1 MTPVTP
7 VPLTLPAF
15 SLQGKRAVVTGSE
28 SGLGRAIAAAFVASG
43 ATVVGADIS
52 IDPAAAGSVGAGGHH
67 LLALD
72 LQDRAAI
79 AATVARTVELLGG
92 IDVCVNCAGIGGRS
106 PATDYPDDLWDRVM
120 ATNVAGTFTMARC
133 VATHMIAQGAGSIVN
148 IASVGGLVGY
158 PGSVGYQTSKGAVVQ
173 MTRSLA
179 VEWGPHQV
187 RVNAIAPGHI
197 ATELVQR
204 QWLVEPHLKEFFLS
218 RTPLD
223 RLGEPDD
230 IANAAVFLAS
240 DASRMI
246 TGQVLAVDGGYT
258 SH

>member
-1 MTPVTP
+1 
-7 VPLTLPAF
+7 
-15 SLQGKRAVVTGSE
+15 
-28 SGLGRAIAAAFVASG
+28 
-43 ATVVGADIS
+43 
-52 IDPAAAGSVGAGGHH
+52 
-67 LLALD
+67 
-72 LQDRAAI
+72 
-79 AATVARTVELLGG
+79 
-92 IDVCVNCAGIGGRS
+92 
-106 PATDYPDDLWDRVM
+106 
-120 ATNVAGTFTMARC
+120 
-133 VATHMIAQGAGSIVN
+133 MIAQGAGSIVN

>member
-1 MTPVTP
+1 MSG
-7 VPLTLPAF
+7 LGAF
-15 SLQGKRAVVTGSE
+15 SLQGKRALVTGSE
-28 SGLGRAIAAAFVASG
+28 SGLGRAIARAFVASG
-43 ATVVGADIS
+43 SAVVGADVS
-52 IDPAAAGSVGAGGHH
+52 IDPDRSGSLGDDGHH
-67 LLALD
+67 LMALD
-72 LQDRAAI
+72 LCDRASI
-79 AATVARTVELLGG
+79 GAAMEQVVELLGG

-106 PATDYPDDLWDRVM
+106 PALEYADELWDRVM
-120 ATNVAGTFTMARC
+120 ATNVAGSFTVARHAARHM
-133 VATHMIAQGAGSIVN
+133 VAQRSGSIIN

-158 PGSVGYQTSKGAVVQ
+158 PGSVGYQTSKGAIVQ

-204 QWLVEPHLKEFFLS
+204 QWITEPHLKEFFLS

>member
-1 MTPVTP
+1 VTTVSP
-7 VPLTLPAF
+7 TLAAF
-15 SLQGKRAVVTGSE
+15 TLQGRRAVVTGSE

-43 ATVVGADIS
+43 ATVIGADIA
-52 IDPAAAGSVGAGGHH
+52 IAPTAAGVMGDAGHY
-67 LLALD
+67 LLPLD
-72 LQDRAAI
+72 LHDRAAI
-79 AATVARTVELLGG
+79 AAAVARSVDLLGG

-106 PATDYPDDLWDRVM
+106 PATEYPDDLWDRVM
-120 ATNVAGTFTMARC
+120 ATNVAGTFTMARS
-133 VATHMIAQGAGSIVN
+133 VATHMIAQGAGSIIN

-204 QWLVEPHLKEFFLS
+204 QWLSEPHLKGFFLS

-230 IANAAVFLAS
+230 IAHAAVFLAS

>member
-1 MTPVTP
+1 M
-7 VPLTLPAF
+7 
-15 SLQGKRAVVTGSE
+15 
-28 SGLGRAIAAAFVASG
+28 VA
-43 ATVVGADIS
+43 
-52 IDPAAAGSVGAGGHH
+52 
-67 LLALD
+67 
-72 LQDRAAI
+72 
-79 AATVARTVELLGG
+79 
-92 IDVCVNCAGIGGRS
+92 N
-106 PATDYPDDLWDRVM
+106 
-120 ATNVAGTFTMARC
+120 
-133 VATHMIAQGAGSIVN
+133 
-148 IASVGGLVGY
+148 VGGLVGY

-204 QWLVEPHLKEFFLS
+204 QWLSEPHLKEFFLS

>member
-1 MTPVTP
+1 MTGTP
-7 VPLTLPAF
+7 AALSAC
-15 SLQGKRAVVTGSE
+15 SLHGKRAVITGSE

-43 ATVVGADIS
+43 ASVVGADIS
-52 IDPAAAGSVGAGGHH
+52 IEPSVAGSVGAAGHH
-67 LLALD
+67 LLPLD
-72 LQDRAAI
+72 LRDRAAT
-79 AATVARTVELLGG
+79 AAVVTRAAELLGG

-120 ATNVAGTFTMARC
+120 ATNVTGTFTMARC
-133 VATHMIAQGAGSIVN
+133 VARLMIAQRAGSIIN

-204 QWLVEPHLKEFFLS
+204 QWLTEPYLKEFFLS

-230 IANAAVFLAS
+230 IAHAAVFLAS

>member
-1 MTPVTP
+1 MTSAA
-7 VPLTLPAF
+7 LPSF
-15 SLQGKRAVVTGSE
+15 SLAGKRALVTGSE

-43 ATVVGADIS
+43 ADVVGADVS
-52 IDPAAAGSVGAGGHH
+52 IAADHRGERSEAGHRLVPLDLRERDAIVGAV
-67 LLALD
+67 D
-72 LQDRAAI
+72 
-79 AATVARTVELLGG
+79 ATVTMLGG

-106 PATDYPDDLWDRVM
+106 PAEEYPDDLWDRVM
-120 ATNVAGTFTMARC
+120 ATNVTGSFVVARE
-133 VATHMIAQGAGSIVN
+133 VGTHMIRQRSGSIVN
-148 IASVGGLVGY
+148 IASIGGLVGY
-158 PGSVGYQTSKGAVVQ
+158 AGSVGYQTSKGAIVQ

-179 VEWGPHQV
+179 VEWGPHHV

-204 QWLVEPHLKEFFLS
+204 QWLTEPHLKEFFLS

-258 SH
+258 SQ